1 MVKNLPFRATG
12 RICKLDERRA
22 ASTIGRVRAVHLSAV
37 AVAVLVLASCD
48 RTPTSDVKPE
58 SVSPDEE
65 SGEFQVRP
73 TSALA
78 AIVASRAASPEVRE
92 GAACPDGMLLVE
104 GNYCPK
110 VRHKC
115 LGYMD
120 PPGRYEE
127 FRCAEYAQPATCLS
141 RRRVPMR
148 FCIDEFEYT
157 PEGET
162 LPANHMS
169 WTHAHRICSSMGKRV
184 CQESEWNFACEGE
197 EMRPYP
203 YGWKRDASACNAD
216 HTDIVDGAGKLKDL
230 RAPNEAYPRCVSPFG
245 VRNLAGN
252 LEEFVTMDR
261 SKPLRPA
268 MKGAFWQPSRNFCR
282 AAQTAHDRYYNGTE
296 TGFRCCSEPHETSAP
311 KGKSGAK

>member
-1 MVKNLPFRATG
+1 
-12 RICKLDERRA
+12 
-22 ASTIGRVRAVHLSAV
+22 
-37 AVAVLVLASCD
+37 
-48 RTPTSDVKPE
+48 
-58 SVSPDEE
+58 
-65 SGEFQVRP
+65 
-73 TSALA
+73 
-78 AIVASRAASPEVRE
+78 
-92 GAACPDGMLLVE
+92 
-104 GNYCPK
+104 
-110 VRHKC
+110 
-115 LGYMD
+115 
-120 PPGRYEE
+120 
-127 FRCAEYAQPATCLS
+127 
-141 RRRVPMR
+141 
-148 FCIDEFEYT
+148 
-157 PEGET
+157 
-162 LPANHMS
+162 MS

-261 SKPLRPA
+261 SKQLRPA